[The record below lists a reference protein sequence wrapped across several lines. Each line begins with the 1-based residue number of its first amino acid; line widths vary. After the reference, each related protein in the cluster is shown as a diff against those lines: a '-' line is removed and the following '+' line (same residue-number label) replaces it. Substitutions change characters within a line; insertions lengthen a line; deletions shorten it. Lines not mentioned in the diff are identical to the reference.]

1 MWTKNLSA
9 CALQDVII
17 LVSYGVCRFCR
28 RSLLG
33 GVVQIEAIQELCKLL
48 VVVSSEIQ
56 NNFLGMMLVIFALN
70 SSSVMNNSP
79 FSVLAAAEIYIT
91 LRLVLSWLE
100 QKALVLDRFTLLL
113 KIPLALAV

>member
-1 MWTKNLSA
+1 MWTKDLSA

-56 NNFLGMMLVIFALN
+56 NNFLGMMLVIFALGNEKQSFLGVSSRRNLYHFKVGSKLARTESASFGSLYIALEN
-70 SSSVMNNSP
+70 SISLSGMNC
-79 FSVLAAAEIYIT
+79 
-91 LRLVLSWLE
+91 
-100 QKALVLDRFTLLL
+100 
-113 KIPLALAV
+113 